1 MLWFGGCT
9 RHFHSNSLVRTRQ
22 TVLLILKGI
31 KNIILPTMFL
41 DSKGESKYLVYG
53 LNDKH
58 KSSLA
63 GEGLVGQ
70 I

>member
-1 MLWFGGCT
+1 
-9 RHFHSNSLVRTRQ
+9 
-22 TVLLILKGI
+22 
-31 KNIILPTMFL
+31 MFL

-70 I
+70 IWSIALTTFKKQHTPIRKRDAKWQILDR